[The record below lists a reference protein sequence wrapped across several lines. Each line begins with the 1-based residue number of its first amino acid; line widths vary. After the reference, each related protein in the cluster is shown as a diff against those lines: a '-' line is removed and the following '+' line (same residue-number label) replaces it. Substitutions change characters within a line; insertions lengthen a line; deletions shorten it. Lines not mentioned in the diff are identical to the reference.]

1 MHTQTEPATSEAAD
15 CGCGEFR
22 TSRRRVL
29 QGAAALT
36 AGVAFN
42 SVAGGVFRE
51 AAFAASGVA
60 GNMLVV
66 LSLRGGVDGLSL
78 VVPHGDQTYYDAR
91 PTLAI
96 PSDRLIGKGPR
107 FGLHPALAPL
117 LPMWL
122 DGSFG
127 AVQAVGLPVPNR
139 SHFAAMEEMEDAD
152 PGSALRRGWLNRM
165 VGLNTVG
172 NPLEAVMLGKPTV
185 PTSLYGASPVVAAGS
200 LKQLKLGGTGPEV
213 QQRTEKS
220 LHRVWDK
227 ATGPMGRAARS
238 ALQTVGTVQTL
249 ATTKEAPRNGAV
261 YPGGAFG
268 VALSETARLLRADVG
283 AEVVTVDYGSWDM
296 HSNLGTREG
305 GGSMAIMTAV
315 LAQGIAAFFKD
326 LGAALGSRVTMVTI
340 SEFGRRVDENGN
352 RGLDHGYGNAMLL
365 FGGGV
370 KGGDVYGKWP
380 GLGPAQRIDGDLAV
394 TRDYRSVLTE
404 VLRSRF
410 PATDASKVFPGFLP
424 ETALGAMMPPPS

>member
-1 MHTQTEPATSEAAD
+1 
-15 CGCGEFR
+15 
-22 TSRRRVL
+22 VL

-60 GNMLVV
+60 SNMLVV

-78 VVPHGDQTYYDAR
+78 VVPHGDPAYYTAR
-91 PTLAI
+91 PRIAI
-96 PSDRLIGKGPR
+96 PSATLIGKNAR

-117 LPMWL
+117 LPMWN
-122 DGSFG
+122 DGRFG

-139 SHFAAMEEMEDAD
+139 SHFSAMEEMEDAD

-165 VGLNTVG
+165 VGLDAVN

-185 PTSLYGASPVVAAGS
+185 PTSLYGASPVVATGS
-200 LKQLKLGGTGPEV
+200 LKQLKLGGSGPEV

-227 ATGPMGRAARS
+227 ATGPLGRAARS

-249 ATTKEAPRNGAV
+249 ATTQESPRNGAV

-268 VALSETARLLRADVG
+268 LALADTARLLRADVG

-296 HSNLGTREG
+296 HANLGTFER
-305 GGSMAIMTAV
+305 GGSMATMAAD
-315 LAQGIAAFFKD
+315 LAQGIAAFFTD
-326 LGAALGSRVTMVTI
+326 LGALGSRVTMVTI
-340 SEFGRRVDENGN
+340 SEFGRRVEENGN
-352 RGLDHGYGNAMLL
+352 LGLDHGYGNAMLL
-365 FGGGV
+365 FGAGV
-370 KGGDVYGKWP
+370 RGGDVYGEWP
-380 GLGPAQRIDGDLAV
+380 GLGAVNRVDGDLAV

-410 PATDASKVFPGFLP
+410 PTTDASKVFPGFLP